1 MRAVEKMFDLSYD
14 ITIINNSQGYPM
26 SNFIING
33 GRKLHGMIKTNSAK
47 NSAVAILCSLP
58 MIRGKTILS
67 AVPRIEEVY
76 RIIEILTSIGLKITW
91 LTNGKLEIINS
102 GRISLKAINRE
113 SYKKTR
119 SAILLIG
126 ALTSVFKNFSLPKIG
141 GCELGGRTINPH
153 LIALGHLGI
162 EVKKINHQFYIN
174 QGKAHGASFTMYE
187 SGDTATENA
196 ILAAVLLPGITE
208 INLCSSNYM
217 VQDLCHF
224 LVQAG
229 AKIKGIGATKLKITG
244 VKKLKPVNYS
254 IMPDPIESMAFIS
267 IAITTGFVA
276 HYSAESVAGFGL
288 ASRIESIFLVLIMG
302 LSSIMGPFV
311 GQNWG
316 AHRQDRV
323 AEALRKSF
331 RFCLIWGG
339 SLTLLLW
346 LCADPIVS
354 LFSTDPAVIASAQ
367 SYLHLVPISYFFLGV
382 IMIASSA
389 ANGMGDPKPS
399 LIMSFLRLL
408 VLYIPLALLLPIWI
422 GIEGVYL
429 AAALA
434 NIVVGIGAL
443 MWSQRFMRPS

>member
-1 MRAVEKMFDLSYD
+1 M
-14 ITIINNSQGYPM
+14 
-26 SNFIING
+26 
-33 GRKLHGMIKTNSAK
+33 
-47 NSAVAILCSLP
+47 
-58 MIRGKTILS
+58 
-67 AVPRIEEVY
+67 
-76 RIIEILTSIGLKITW
+76 
-91 LTNGKLEIINS
+91 
-102 GRISLKAINRE
+102 
-113 SYKKTR
+113 
-119 SAILLIG
+119 
-126 ALTSVFKNFSLPKIG
+126 
-141 GCELGGRTINPH
+141 
-153 LIALGHLGI
+153 
-162 EVKKINHQFYIN
+162 
-174 QGKAHGASFTMYE
+174 
-187 SGDTATENA
+187 
-196 ILAAVLLPGITE
+196 
-208 INLCSSNYM
+208 
-217 VQDLCHF
+217 
-224 LVQAG
+224 
-229 AKIKGIGATKLKITG
+229 KG
-244 VKKLKPVNYS
+244 V
-254 IMPDPIESMAFIS
+254 